1 MGNFMILAAEG
12 GVVDLSSILSDIGTV
27 FGKALEWAGTVGTT
41 IVSTPILF
49 IGVILGFIGIGIGF
63 FSRLLHMR

>member
-1 MGNFMILAAEG
+1 MGDLFLLGAEA
-12 GVVDLSSILSDIGTV
+12 GVVDLSSILSDIGSV
-27 FGKALEWAGTVGTT
+27 FTKALEWAGTVGTT

-49 IGVILGFIGIGIGF
+49 IGVILGFIGVGIGF